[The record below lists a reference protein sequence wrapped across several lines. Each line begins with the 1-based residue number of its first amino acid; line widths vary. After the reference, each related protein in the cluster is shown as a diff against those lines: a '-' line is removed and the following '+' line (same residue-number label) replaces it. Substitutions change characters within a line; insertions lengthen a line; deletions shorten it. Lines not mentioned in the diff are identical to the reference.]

1 MGLTLLLAS
10 PALAAPADLDGSFSG
25 DGKQLVDFG
34 AFDRATH
41 VALTPDGRIVVVGS
55 TNVNDPGDYA
65 VTRLAADGTPDGSF
79 GSGGKVTLG
88 TQSLVTD
95 VGGGVVVLPDER
107 IVVSGQGNGGQD
119 FVTKRLNANGSLD
132 TTFAGAGA
140 GTSTIDFG
148 GDDSDN
154 VMARQPDGKL
164 VLVGSTSTGGGD
176 FAIARLERGR
186 HARHDVLRRRQ
197 ADRELRRHR
206 QRVRRRDSARR
217 EDRRRRDG
225 RRGQ

>member
-88 TQSLVTD
+88 TQSLVTN

-107 IVVSGQGNGGQD
+107 IVVSGHGNGGQD
-119 FVTKRLNANGSLD
+119 FVTNGS
-132 TTFAGAGA
+132 TQTAA
-140 GTSTIDFG
+140 STRP
-148 GDDSDN
+148 SPAP
-154 VMARQPDGKL
+154 ARARRR
-164 VLVGSTSTGGGD
+164 STSGAMT
-176 FAIARLERGR
+176 RTT
-186 HARHDVLRRRQ
+186 
-197 ADRELRRHR
+197 
-206 QRVRRRDSARR
+206 
-217 EDRRRRDG
+217 
-225 RRGQ
+225 